1 MKLKKRIAA
10 LVLALVLS
18 FGAVTPAFAAS
29 ERAFEVKSIS
39 DYRDS
44 LMENGYPAMSTEEF
58 VKIVSSINLV
68 ARILTGKIFIP
79 QKNFNFTLD
88 DMFRESVD
96 YVYEETG
103 FDLDLLLGSLPETN
117 QYSQLIVGTL
127 NIDTQEMRRQTIER
141 CAELAAEGKSTQ
153 AYIVRWFGVWLSVI
167 DKCCATGVP
176 VEGEKDIYEV
186 VVDITYKDGSKDIL
200 YSSIYFNAKTGEVYG
215 KGDSGMLGLGY
226 NYSVKE
232 LLAYSP
238 VHIWMREFGF
248 CLFYDIFSYS
258 TPFFNYHT
266 RRFKFDYD
274 GLEWM
279 IQIWKG
285 NYLISNGGEIGIYN
299 RDPRKFGS
307 YYDCANDD
315 QLLEMKMDIY
325 HGDDLILSRGP
336 EMHWWLNAFKMSDT
350 IYLPASL
357 TMKFDIVMKD
367 KEMLKAFCEA
377 IDNYYRHDVTYTV
390 SGLKV
395 SVVW

>member
-1 MKLKKRIAA
+1 MKLKTRAAA
-10 LVLALVLS
+10 LLLALVLS

-44 LMENGYPAMSTEEF
+44 LMENGYPAMSTEQF
-58 VKIVSSINLV
+58 MKILGSVNLV

-79 QKNFNFTLD
+79 QENFDITLD
-88 DMFRESVD
+88 GIFRESVD

-103 FDLDLLLGSLPETN
+103 FDLDLILGSLPETN
-117 QYSQLIVGTL
+117 QYSQLIVGAFD
-127 NIDTQEMRRQTIER
+127 IDTQEMRRQSIER
-141 CAELAAEGKSTQ
+141 CAELAAEGKTAQS
-153 AYIVRWFGVWLSVI
+153 YMVRWFGVWLSVI
-167 DKCCATGVP
+167 DKCRVKGIP
-176 VEGEKDIYEV
+176 VEGENDIYEV
-186 VVDITYKDGSKDIL
+186 IVEVTYKDGSTDIL
-200 YSSIYFNAKTGEVYG
+200 YSSIYFNENTGEVYG
-215 KGDSGMLGLGY
+215 KGESGMLGLGY
-226 NYSVKE
+226 DYSVKE

-238 VHIWMREFGF
+238 VDVWMRNFGF

-274 GLEWM
+274 GKEWM

-285 NYLISNGGEIGIYN
+285 NYLVSNGGEIGIYN
-299 RDPRKFGS
+299 RERGSIGS
-307 YYDCANDD
+307 YYNAVGDAG
-315 QLLEMKMDIY
+315 LLEMKMDIY
-325 HGDDLILSRGP
+325 HGDELLLTRGP
-336 EMHWWLNAFKMSDT
+336 EPHWWLNAFKMSDT
-350 IYLPASL
+350 VYLPASL

-367 KEMLKAFCEA
+367 KEMLEAFCKA
-377 IDNYYRHDVTYTV
+377 VDNHYRHDVTYTV